1 MDSNDLKSNTTDH
14 VVSVAKIAL
23 AAVPA
28 IGSPLAEI
36 IGTIIPNQRI
46 DRVAKFATT
55 LEARLSTVEQRL
67 FQERIHDP
75 DFGELV
81 EDSIRQ
87 AASSLSDERRQYL
100 ASIVVTT
107 LSREKLELVDSRHL
121 LRILQQINDVEV
133 IVLRSYLVRTIGS
146 DNEFRERH
154 SEILDPVGVH
164 LQSDQRE
171 IDKGA
176 LYDGYRLHLAQL
188 GLLSQEIMLDS
199 KTKQPA
205 FDPARKSFKTGGYN
219 LTSLG
224 RLLLRTIGVTHDG
237 FNPA

>member
-1 MDSNDLKSNTTDH
+1 MDSENLKSNTTDH

-23 AAVPA
+23 SAVPVV
-28 IGSPLAEI
+28 GSPLAEI
-36 IGTIIPNQRI
+36 IGTVIPNQRI
-46 DRVAKFATT
+46 ERVTKFAAT
-55 LEARLSTVEQRL
+55 LEERLSAVERQL
-67 FQERIHDP
+67 LQERIHDP

-81 EDSIRQ
+81 EDAVRQ

-100 ASIVVTT
+100 ASIVATA
-107 LSREKLELVDSRHL
+107 LSPDKLTLVDSRHL
-121 LRILQQINDVEV
+121 LRILQQINDIEV
-133 IVLRSYLVRTIGS
+133 IVLRSYLVKALSGDT
-146 DNEFRERH
+146 EFRERH
-154 SEILDPVGVH
+154 SAVLDPVSVH

-188 GLLSQEIMLDS
+188 GLLSQEIMIDP

-205 FDPARKSFKTGGYN
+205 FDPSRKSFKTGDYN
-219 LTSLG
+219 PTPLG
-224 RLLLRTIGVTHDG
+224 RLLLRIIGLTHDG